1 MDFNT
6 LFQLLAFRKTNAELL
21 ALADR
26 LLMMPDFFHWC
37 LCGSRVVEFTNA
49 TTTQCFDP
57 TRREWSFGMLRT
69 LGLPLAMFPDVV
81 DPGTSLGKLRENIA
95 ARTGLRRIEVV
106 APATHDT

>member
-37 LCGSRVVEFTNA
+37 LCGSRVIEFTNA
-49 TTTQCFDP
+49 TTTQCFHAIDHCWAFDLLA
-57 TRREWSFGMLRT
+57 RF
-69 LGLPLAMFPDVV
+69 GLPASLFPDVV
-81 DPGTSLGKLRENIA
+81 PPGTQLGTLREGLA
-95 ARTGLRRIEVV
+95 VRTGLKRIEV
-106 APATHDT
+106 